1 MRKTDL
7 IHDFV
12 RAAGRRRAFLPILLA
27 LFVTACSSHKAVTR
41 PSPEPTSSPEAPA
54 SDYSSVPPDTTR
66 ELPPSVGEQLGRL
79 DALMKTA
86 SGDSLA
92 HLQAEYDRILRAAG
106 GQPEI
111 QTGMGDHG
119 DMASHPRRI
128 GNGQLANEAA
138 NDTSGAGNLKGLRP
152 DELNHTSLTRRTMA
166 ATPVRKAATPSHLIA
181 ARTESRREVS
191 EPATARPSTTGNAN
205 RKMLDGITA
214 ANAGKY
220 SRATDDLPA
229 ALSGSLSKSNRNRAQ
244 YTYGHSLEKTGKLS
258 KAAESYQQV
267 TKDDRQL
274 GDKSYVSYCRVLSE
288 SGQRDRARQL
298 LIGFIAK
305 HPKSPEVISA
315 RRLLQTL

>member
-1 MRKTDL
+1 
-7 IHDFV
+7 
-12 RAAGRRRAFLPILLA
+12 
-27 LFVTACSSHKAVTR
+27 
-41 PSPEPTSSPEAPA
+41 
-54 SDYSSVPPDTTR
+54 
-66 ELPPSVGEQLGRL
+66 
-79 DALMKTA
+79 

-92 HLQAEYDRILRAAG
+92 HLQAEYERILRAAG

-119 DMASHPRRI
+119 DMESHPRRL

-138 NDTSGAGNLKGLRP
+138 NDTTGAWNLKGLRP
-152 DELNHTSLTRRTMA
+152 GELHNSSSTRRTTATA
-166 ATPVRKAATPSHLIA
+166 ARKTVTPSHLA
-181 ARTESRREVS
+181 ARTESRRESS
-191 EPATARPSTTGNAN
+191 EPTPASTHVATAGNAN
-205 RKMLDGITA
+205 RKLLDGIA
-214 ANAGKY
+214 EASAGKY
-220 SRATDDLPA
+220 SKATDDLPA

-244 YTYGHSLEKTGKLS
+244 YTYGHSLEKSGKLS